1 MGKGAELASSA
12 RCQAG
17 SLGATLRV
25 DRGLTLSCRS
35 TFSAM
40 RRCRLRFIPKI
51 VSFRNL
57 RRLRQCNAEENYSWK
72 GPEKEWSHPGKQ
84 RCYPQELRLTIKV
97 SFYNRFEIK
106 RSTPLPPNHEYD
118 VPSNFGFLSV
128 LVFPKGDQ

>member
-1 MGKGAELASSA
+1 MGKGAELGSSA
-12 RCQAG
+12 HCQAG

-25 DRGLTLSCRS
+25 DRGL
-35 TFSAM
+35 
-40 RRCRLRFIPKI
+40 IPKT

-72 GPEKEWSHPGKQ
+72 GPNKEWLYPGKQ
-84 RCYPQELRLTIKV
+84 RFYPQELRLTNKV

-106 RSTPLPPNHEYD
+106 RSTPLPPSHEYD